1 MARAGFLE
9 ARTSSLGPADGP
21 DAVALRNPLSTEDG
35 YLRSRLLPGLVR
47 RVEHNWTVRER
58 DIRLFEVGT
67 VFKARPGQAP
77 EERPSL
83 AGVLTG
89 ARRPGHWTE
98 GAKVPDMDIWDLKRH
113 FELAVEAAAPGA
125 RVIPAKLGVLW
136 SAVGENGKVVGSAG
150 TQVADA
156 PKWAGGLM
164 GFEVEIEVA
173 ETPRPSYAQLPMQP
187 PTVQDVS
194 LVVPAA
200 VTAEQV
206 EARLLDAGSALL
218 ERLEV
223 LDEYRGPNLPAGTRG
238 VTWRCVFRDPS
249 RTLRD
254 SEVDDV
260 IRRALA
266 ALEGE
271 LGVRRRTG

>member
-1 MARAGFLE
+1 
-9 ARTSSLGPADGP
+9 
-21 DAVALRNPLSTEDG
+21 
-35 YLRSRLLPGLVR
+35 
-47 RVEHNWTVRER
+47 
-58 DIRLFEVGT
+58 
-67 VFKARPGQAP
+67 
-77 EERPSL
+77 
-83 AGVLTG
+83 
-89 ARRPGHWTE
+89 
-98 GAKVPDMDIWDLKRH
+98 MDIWDLKRH

-125 RVIPAKLGVLW
+125 RVIPAKGGGVW
-136 SAVGENGKVVGSAG
+136 CAVGGNGKVVGSAG
-150 TQVADA
+150 PQAADA

-173 ETPRPSYAQLPMQP
+173 ETPRPAYARLPTQP

-194 LVVPAA
+194 LVVPAG
-200 VTAEQV
+200 VTGEQV
-206 EARLLDAGSALL
+206 EARLLDAAGALL

-223 LDEYRGPNLPAGTRG
+223 LDEYRGPNLPTGTRG